1 MGAYQSGTTSTSSST
16 ATPMS
21 IFSGSDVPATVT
33 WQDSKPVELG
43 VKFRT
48 STAGTVT
55 AFRFYKG
62 PNNTGTHVGHLW
74 TSAGVLLATATFT
87 SETASGWQK
96 VNLSSPVS
104 LNLNQTYIVSYST
117 NGHYSA
123 NTDYFAVSKSSG
135 PLAALASRAIGGNG
149 VYGYGSAGTFPSQMA
164 LAGLLDRAK

>member
-1 MGAYQSGTTSTSSST
+1 
-16 ATPMS
+16 
-21 IFSGSDVPATVT
+21 VPATVT
-33 WQDSKPVELG
+33 CQDSKPVELG
-43 VKFRT
+43 VKFQT